1 MKTPDSENRS
11 AASAAPVSA
20 DLQRTDWLR
29 IALLIGVGVGCA
41 IHIGKVP
48 PAIGALRETLG
59 LTIVQGA
66 WVLALLSVI
75 AAACGCLAGTLAS
88 ALGALPVTVASVLI
102 VAVASAAGAFAPS
115 VGALLASRAVEGV
128 GLLLAVVTVPA
139 LLAANTAA
147 ADRQVVS
154 GLWGS
159 YMGVGMAIA
168 MLAAPWLLQASGWP
182 ALWLA
187 SSALMVALAA
197 LLVVLRPRA
206 PAAAPQH
213 LNWPAIGRAV
223 WQREPLLLGLI
234 FFCHAYQYFAVFGFL
249 PTMLEEQGVDA
260 RHASLWTACAV
271 AMNALGNMTCGWLMK
286 RGAQAWALFAAASVL
301 LALAELGIYAP
312 SLGSAARIACAFA
325 FAFIGGWV
333 PAAIFVRL
341 RMTMRDP
348 SSGTIVMGL
357 MIQASHVGQLIAP
370 VVLAALASAVGGW
383 EMSPF
388 VLVPAAAAVVA
399 SGLALRRHER

>member
-1 MKTPDSENRS
+1 MSQ
-11 AASAAPVSA
+11 AASEPNPLARS
-20 DLQRTDWLR
+20 DWLR
-29 IALLIGVGVGCA
+29 IALLIGIGVGCA

-66 WVLALLSVI
+66 WVLAMLSVL

-102 VAVASAAGAFAPS
+102 VAAASAAGAFAPS
-115 VGALLASRAVEGV
+115 VGALLVSRAVEGV
-128 GLLLAVVTVPA
+128 GLLLAVVAVPA

-168 MLAAPWLLQASGWP
+168 MLTAPWLLRASGWP
-182 ALWLA
+182 ALWLV
-187 SSALMVALAA
+187 SSALMLVLAA

-206 PAAAPQH
+206 PSAAPQH

-223 WQREPLLLGLI
+223 WQREPLLLGLV
-234 FFCHAYQYFAVFGFL
+234 FMCHAYQFFAVFGFL
-249 PTMLEEQGVDA
+249 PTLLVERGADA
-260 RHASLWTACAV
+260 RDASLWTAFAV
-271 AMNALGNMTCGWLMK
+271 TMNALGNMTCGWLMK
-286 RGAQAWALFAAASVL
+286 RGARAWALFAGASAL
-301 LALAELGIYAP
+301 LALAEIGIYAP
-312 SLGSAARIACAFA
+312 SLGSGARIACAFA
-325 FAFIGGWV
+325 FAYVGGMV

-357 MIQASHVGQLIAP
+357 MTQASHVGQLVAP

-383 EMSPF
+383 QMSPL
-388 VLVPAAAAVVA
+388 VLVPAAAAVFTA
-399 SGLALRRHER
+399 GLALRRHER

>member
-1 MKTPDSENRS
+1 MSQ
-11 AASAAPVSA
+11 AASEPHPLARS
-20 DLQRTDWLR
+20 DWLR
-29 IALLIGVGVGCA
+29 IALLIGIGVGCA

-66 WVLALLSVI
+66 WVLAMLSVL

-102 VAVASAAGAFAPS
+102 VAAASAAGAFAPS

-128 GLLLAVVTVPA
+128 GLLLAVVAVPA

-168 MLAAPWLLQASGWP
+168 MLTAPWLLQASGWP

-223 WQREPLLLGLI
+223 WQREPLLLGLV
-234 FFCHAYQYFAVFGFL
+234 FMCHAYQFFAVFGFL
-249 PTMLEEQGVDA
+249 PTLLVERGADA
-260 RHASLWTACAV
+260 RDASLWTAFAV
-271 AMNALGNMTCGWLMK
+271 TMNALGNMTCGWLMK
-286 RGAQAWALFAAASVL
+286 RGARAWALFAGASAL
-301 LALAELGIYAP
+301 AALAEIGIYAP
-312 SLGSAARIACAFA
+312 SLGSGARIACAFA
-325 FAFIGGWV
+325 FAYVGGLV

-357 MIQASHVGQLIAP
+357 MTQASHVGQLVAP
-370 VVLAALASAVGGW
+370 VALAALASAVGGW
-383 EMSPF
+383 QMSPL
-388 VLVPAAAAVVA
+388 VLVPAAAAVFTA
-399 SGLALRRHER
+399 GLALRRHER

>member
-1 MKTPDSENRS
+1 MSQ
-11 AASAAPVSA
+11 AASEPHPLARS
-20 DLQRTDWLR
+20 DWLR
-29 IALLIGVGVGCA
+29 IALLIGIGVGCA

-66 WVLALLSVI
+66 WVLAMLSVL

-102 VAVASAAGAFAPS
+102 VAAASAAGAFAPS

-128 GLLLAVVTVPA
+128 GLLLAVVAVPA
-139 LLAANTAA
+139 LLAVNTAV

-168 MLAAPWLLQASGWP
+168 MLTAPWLLQASGWP
-182 ALWLA
+182 ALWLV
-187 SSALMVALAA
+187 SSALMLVLAA

-206 PAAAPQH
+206 PSAAPQH

-223 WQREPLLLGLI
+223 WQREPLLLGLV
-234 FFCHAYQYFAVFGFL
+234 FMCHAYQFFAVFGFL
-249 PTMLEEQGVDA
+249 PTLLVERGADA
-260 RHASLWTACAV
+260 RDASLWTAFAV
-271 AMNALGNMTCGWLMK
+271 TMNALGNMTCGWLMK
-286 RGAQAWALFAAASVL
+286 RGARAWALFAGASAL
-301 LALAELGIYAP
+301 AALAEIGIYAP
-312 SLGSAARIACAFA
+312 SLGSGARIACAFA
-325 FAFIGGWV
+325 FAYVGGLV

-357 MIQASHVGQLIAP
+357 MTQASHVGQLVAP
-370 VVLAALASAVGGW
+370 VALAALASAVGGW
-383 EMSPF
+383 QMSPL
-388 VLVPAAAAVVA
+388 VLVPAAAAVFTA
-399 SGLALRRHER
+399 GLALRRHER